1 MSSLHTGRNLS
12 NVTYPI
18 VKLIPRAWA
27 MGMSLLLALVLSAG
41 LLGLN
46 PVTASAAT
54 LSAHHV
60 TLNQQTLHDQAAIQQ
75 QVTNLLK
82 SEPGSKQI
90 AWNAVSLAGGQ
101 GVMRFMTHANLAA
114 PMAYYGCSSGQWCV
128 FSKTYFGGSSLTSS
142 DTSCGDVWSTN
153 VFVGV
158 WSYSNYT
165 SAVLYVYTDPNG
177 PYGGAYSFD
186 ILSGHSSNNT
196 GGNPTAWDTDQIL
209 VC

>member
-1 MSSLHTGRNLS
+1 MSSLRTGNPLFH
-12 NVTYPI
+12 VKHPV

-27 MGMSLLLALVLSAG
+27 MGTSLLLALVLSAG

-54 LSAHHV
+54 LSAHQA
-60 TLNQQTLHDQAAIQQ
+60 TANQQTQHDQAAIQQ
-75 QVTNLLK
+75 QVANLLK

-90 AWNAVSLAGGQ
+90 AWNAVSLNGGK

-114 PMAYYGCSSGQWCV
+114 SMAYYGCSSGQWCV
-128 FSKTYFGGSSLTSS
+128 FSNTYYGGSSLTSS
-142 DTSCGDVWSTN
+142 DTTCYDWWSTN
-153 VFVGV
+153 VFVGI

-165 SAVLYVYTDPNG
+165 SATLYVYTDPNG
-177 PYGGAYSFD
+177 PYGGAYSFN

-196 GGNPTAWDTDQIL
+196 GANPTAWDTDEIL
-209 VC
+209 IC